1 MQQLQLHGFSDA
13 SQAAYGAVVYARY
26 LHKDATVSITL
37 ITAKTRVAPVKGLSI
52 PRLELCGAKL
62 LAQLISAT
70 ATDIE
75 VPASNLYG
83 WCDSTAVFSWLRN
96 PPSKESVFVNNR
108 VTATIDLLPASRWRY
123 VATKD
128 NPADLASR
136 GVFPQDLIVQELWWK
151 VHLG

>member
-83 WCDSTAVFSWLRN
+83 WCDSTAVLDWLRN

-123 VATKD
+123 VATK
-128 NPADLASR
+128 
-136 GVFPQDLIVQELWWK
+136 
-151 VHLG
+151 